1 MKRLLLMIVPLV
13 VTACASQTPQTP
25 TSTTYIL
32 EENPVACAS
41 RSIRGNERDP
51 CTTYK
56 LICYPNRYGTCL
68 RANQQ

>member
-25 TSTTYIL
+25 TSTIHIL
-32 EENPVACAS
+32 EESPIACAS
-41 RSIRGNERDP
+41 RSIRSHERNP

-56 LICYPNRYGTCL
+56 LICYPNRHGTCV
-68 RANQQ
+68 RTR